1 MVPASEGTRQGG
13 VWRLTVAALLF
24 ATVAPV
30 ASAAVPLAGLLA
42 VSRPRRTAELVVGA
56 VSAGFGM
63 WWLLQPGQLPEQL
76 LRAAVLFTTIIF
88 VIVSV
93 RSPLAL
99 TNRALIAVV
108 GALAGVAVL
117 LTVLGSSWGE
127 LRWWVEHQ
135 AGLEA
140 RVMIAWLGLL
150 GGASPEGAPGIADQV
165 ADWFAASVP
174 MTANYFPAV
183 TALQLLVGLALAAAV
198 YYRVA
203 RNPVGK
209 PPATFRLFRFTEH
222 LGWAAVVPLA
232 LVLIPKLAA
241 VKLTAMNLLVVTAAL
256 YALRGAAVATF
267 GLAAVGAGGFL
278 LWTLLTVVFILILP
292 VVVGGAIVLG
302 VLDAGVD
309 FRRRWMTPRV
319 GR

>member
-1 MVPASEGTRQGG
+1 MAPASEGTRQGG
-13 VWRLTVAALLF
+13 AWRLTVGALLF

-30 ASAAVPLAGLLA
+30 ASVAVPLAGLLA
-42 VSRPRRTAELVVGA
+42 VSRPRRTAEFVVGGL
-56 VSAGFGM
+56 SGGFGM
-63 WWLLQPGQLPEQL
+63 WWLLQPGDLPEQL

-88 VIVSV
+88 VIMTA
-93 RSPLAL
+93 RSRLAV
-99 TNRALIAVV
+99 TSRALIAVG
-108 GALAGVAVL
+108 GALAGVVAL
-117 LTVLGSSWGE
+117 LAVLGSSWGE
-127 LRWWVEHQ
+127 VRWWVEHQ

-150 GGASPEGAPGIADQV
+150 GGAGPDSPPGIADQM
-165 ADWFAASVP
+165 ADWFAASVT

-198 YYRVA
+198 YYRIA
-203 RNPVGK
+203 HNPAGT
-209 PPATFRLFRFTEH
+209 PPARFRLFRFTEH

-232 LVLIPKLAA
+232 LVLITKVAA
-241 VKLTAMNLLVVTAAL
+241 VKLSAMNLLVVAAAL
-256 YALRGAAVATF
+256 YAVRGAAVAAF
-267 GLAAVGAGGFL
+267 GLSAVGASGFL

-292 VVVGGAIVLG
+292 VVVGGAILLG